1 MRSAFQ
7 RIIAKTF
14 LYELEGE
21 KKKCQELTKH
31 MEELTKER
39 LRDKKDIE
47 EAKIEV
53 IELRKER
60 KRQQKEN
67 HEIRKQLIEIRK
79 ELRFL
84 VGNYTCIDCRI
95 LNPLIFPM

>member
-1 MRSAFQ
+1 
-7 RIIAKTF
+7 
-14 LYELEGE
+14 
-21 KKKCQELTKH
+21 

-39 LRDKKDIE
+39 LRDKKDME

-53 IELRKER
+53 MELRKER

-79 ELRFL
+79 ELRLL
-84 VGNYTCIDCRI
+84 VGNCA
-95 LNPLIFPM
+95 